1 MTSKS
6 EIKRRWALVNAREAG
21 WICVDCAKAVGADF
35 YEGHVATFH
44 TGPCGVCLETKRV
57 TEPRDFKWR

>member
-6 EIKRRWALVNAREAG
+6 EIKRRRVLVNPREVS
-21 WICVDCAKAVGADF
+21 WICRDCAMEMGAGF
-35 YEGHVATFH
+35 YEGHVASFH
-44 TGPCGVCLETKRV
+44 EARCGVCFDLKRV